1 MTSDDVCGHLF
12 GYELPK
18 AYFRIK
24 LKKEACTLMDVP
36 PRKMLQLR
44 RSGSIPYSYIDRKVY
59 YKRQDI
65 IRFMEAEIHRVT
77 PQNRMI

>member
-24 LKKEACTLMDVP
+24 LKKETTYGICVYRGRNIHGNERGP
-36 PRKMLQLR
+36 
-44 RSGSIPYSYIDRKVY
+44 GSH
-59 YKRQDI
+59 RQKS
-65 IRFMEAEIHRVT
+65 A
-77 PQNRMI
+77 